1 MKEESESAIQP
12 STEGAFESVLSNF
25 LDFDA
30 IPLPPQLKRSF
41 WTAVG
46 RLLTGLADVP
56 AAKLEAISDGI
67 RVKSEADRF
76 VALTAA
82 KSAAAKIATD
92 PALIDRSVDYFGA
105 KILREQKN
113 REDVAKL
120 TVEQMRIDPPT
131 EDAETEIDEDWLNMF
146 ERIASEKSS
155 EEMKGYLAKILAG
168 EIRKPGSFS
177 PVTINTLANLTAPIA
192 QKFQAVANMSCQISD
207 VAFVI
212 ASHVSNAPN
221 NGLPEYGISYLD
233 LTVLQSY
240 GLLASD
246 LNSTWNFNFAVG
258 KVSFDF
264 GGVLHAI
271 TQKDPSE
278 QKTLPTF
285 KVVLFSPV
293 GIELRRI
300 LSLTKNEKFSSTLTR
315 WLDTQG
321 FALPR
326 VRIAGD

>member
-1 MKEESESAIQP
+1 M
-12 STEGAFESVLSNF
+12 
-25 LDFDA
+25 
-30 IPLPPQLKRSF
+30 
-41 WTAVG
+41 
-46 RLLTGLADVP
+46 
-56 AAKLEAISDGI
+56 
-67 RVKSEADRF
+67 KSEADRL
-76 VALTAA
+76 VTLTAA
-82 KSAAAKIATD
+82 KSAATKIATD
-92 PALIDRSVDYFGA
+92 PALVDRSVDYFGA

-120 TVEQMRIDPPT
+120 TVEQLRIDPPT

-155 EEMKGYLAKILAG
+155 EEMKEYLAKILAG

-192 QKFQAVANMSCQISD
+192 QKFQAVANMSCEIAD

-212 ASHVSNAPN
+212 TSHVPKARE
-221 NGLPEYGISYLD
+221 NGLPAYGISYLD

-258 KVSFDF
+258 KVGFDF

-278 QKTLPTF
+278 EKTLPTF
-285 KVVLFSPV
+285 KVFLFSPV

-300 LSLTKNEKFSSTLTR
+300 LALTKNEEFSSALAQ

-326 VRIAGD
+326 AQRAED